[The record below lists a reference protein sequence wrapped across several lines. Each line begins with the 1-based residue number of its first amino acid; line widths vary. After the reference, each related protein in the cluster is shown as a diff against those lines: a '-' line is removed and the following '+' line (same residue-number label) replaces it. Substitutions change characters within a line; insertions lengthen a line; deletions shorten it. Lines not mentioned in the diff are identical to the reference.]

1 MKFLATT
8 LLSTI
13 IGTAAMAQ
21 QVPAKPQQKPIA
33 ITGATAH
40 VGNGEVIE
48 NAVITFENG
57 KITNIL
63 EGSTIRLD
71 PANTDIINATGKH
84 VYPGL
89 IAPNTNLGLAEVEA
103 LKQTRDFNELGSMN
117 PNVRALIAYNTD
129 SKVTP
134 TVRSNGVLIA
144 QVTPRGGRISGM
156 SSIMNLDGWNWE
168 DAALL
173 PDDGIYLNWPR
184 MFTYSGWWAAPGGVK
199 KSENYDKQVDEIKDF
214 FLEAKAY
221 AERKSPNPVNLKME
235 SMRLLFS
242 KNRTLFIRADYVK
255 EIMAA
260 VQFADEMGVKMVI
273 AGGEDAHLATDLLKS
288 KNIAVI
294 LTPLHSLPNN
304 DDDDVA
310 LPYKRAKLLQ
320 DAGVLFCLSVG
331 DFWQQRNLPFQAGT
345 AVAYGLT
352 KEQALQAITLN
363 TAKILSIDGS
373 VGSLKVGKEATLIIS
388 EGDILDMRTSNVTH
402 AFISGRQID
411 LNNKQKDLYNKFK
424 DKYNNQ

>member
-1 MKFLATT
+1 MKLLATT

-13 IGTAAMAQ
+13 IGTAAIAQ
-21 QVPAKPQQKPIA
+21 QVPAKPQQKPVA

-40 VGNGEVIE
+40 IGNGEVIE

-57 KITNIL
+57 KITAVMD
-63 EGSTIRLD
+63 GSTINFD
-71 PANTDIINATGKH
+71 PTKIDIIDATGKH

-89 IAPNTNLGLAEVEA
+89 IAPNTTLGLSEVEA

-144 QVTPRGGRISGM
+144 QATPQGGRISGM
-156 SSIMNLDGWNWE
+156 SSIMQLDGWNWE
-168 DAALL
+168 DAAYL
-173 PDDGIYLNWPR
+173 PNDGIFVNWPR
-184 MFTYSGWWAAPGGVK
+184 MFTYSGWWAEPGGIK
-199 KSENYDKQVDEIKDF
+199 KSEKYESQVAELKDF

-235 SMRLLFS
+235 AMRLLFS
-242 KNRTLFIRADYVK
+242 KNRTLFINANYVK

-260 VQFADEMGVKMVI
+260 VQFADEMGVRMVI
-273 AGGEDAHLATDLLKS
+273 VGGSDAHLAADLLKS
-288 KNIAVI
+288 KNVAVI

-373 VGSLKVGKEATLIIS
+373 VGSLTVGKDATLIVS
-388 EGDILDMRTSNVTH
+388 EGDLLDMRTSNVTH
-402 AFISGRQID
+402 AYISGRKID
-411 LNNKQKDLYNKFK
+411 LNNKQKELYNKFT